1 MANIFDYLEWRCDV
15 PLAVD
20 PFNEVDNLVLSELV
34 YTDFRG
40 ILSMDARAVPLR
52 DAADA
57 FFQTHDREE
66 ILESKSFTARAPLL
80 MEKMLEGERFRGVK
94 LCWYQD
100 ETDIEQAMQFAAV
113 TFLLP
118 DGSAYVAFRGTDG
131 TLVGWR
137 EDANLSFLR
146 DTEGQRRSAA
156 YLNRVGGRLD
166 GAIHVGGHSKGGNM
180 AVYAAAHC
188 EPALQD
194 RLLAVYNNDGPG
206 FHEEMLQ
213 TEGYRRI
220 LPKLV
225 RIIPETSI
233 IGLMLSSLAEN
244 CVVKSAQNGIFQH
257 DGFSWEVSRN
267 RFVGAELSDASRWFR
282 RFLSEWLDHND
293 EEARR
298 AMTEIVFSLFES
310 TGADSFREI
319 GQQKWRSAEA
329 ILAAMVKLPRA
340 KQQEALSFIQKLG
353 ASGGQAVAEYISSR
367 IRKDLGRDD

>member
-1 MANIFDYLEWRCDV
+1 MANILDYLEWRCDV

-100 ETDIEQAMQFAAV
+100 ETDTEQAMQFAAV

-137 EDANLSFLR
+137 EDANGYWPS
-146 DTEGQRRSAA
+146 TTTTGPASTRR
-156 YLNRVGGRLD
+156 
-166 GAIHVGGHSKGGNM
+166 
-180 AVYAAAHC
+180 C
-188 EPALQD
+188 
-194 RLLAVYNNDGPG
+194 
-206 FHEEMLQ
+206 
-213 TEGYRRI
+213 
-220 LPKLV
+220 
-225 RIIPETSI
+225 
-233 IGLMLSSLAEN
+233 
-244 CVVKSAQNGIFQH
+244 
-257 DGFSWEVSRN
+257 SR
-267 RFVGAELSDASRWFR
+267 
-282 RFLSEWLDHND
+282 
-293 EEARR
+293 
-298 AMTEIVFSLFES
+298 
-310 TGADSFREI
+310 
-319 GQQKWRSAEA
+319 
-329 ILAAMVKLPRA
+329 PRA
-340 KQQEALSFIQKLG
+340 I
-353 ASGGQAVAEYISSR
+353 GGSCRSSSESSR
-367 IRKDLGRDD
+367 KPPSSG

>member
-40 ILSMDARAVPLR
+40 IASMDARVVPLR

-66 ILESKSFTARAPLL
+66 ILESTSFTAKAPLL

-100 ETDIEQAMQFAAV
+100 ETDTEQAMQFAAV

-225 RIIPETSI
+225 RIIPDTSI

-244 CVVKSAQNGIFQH
+244 RVVKSAQNGIFQH

-282 RFLSEWLDHND
+282 RVLSEWLDHND

-353 ASGGQAVAEYISSR
+353 ASGGQAVAE
-367 IRKDLGRDD
+367 